1 MHRAVALTA
10 LLSIFPVFLVA
21 QNNRIT
27 QPVNDN
33 NRISLTGNV
42 SSKARPEYDQGRV
55 TPSLQLSYMTLELAP
70 SPAQKAAL
78 GQLLVEQQT
87 PGSANYHRWLTP
99 EQFAERFGATNN
111 DIAQLSGWLQS
122 HGLTVT
128 SVARGRNWIAF
139 DGQAAQVENAFQTEL
154 HQYVVSG
161 ESHFANS
168 TSPSIPA
175 AFRGVVIAIRGLN
188 DFRLKPRAYRLP
200 GPDYTTARGA
210 THYVVPDD
218 LATIYDIAPLY
229 TAGINGSG
237 QKIAIAGQTEI
248 NLSDIETFRSTYG
261 LPSNNPQTI
270 LVGRNPGISSAD
282 LGEADLDLEWSGAV
296 ARDATIL
303 FVYAE
308 DVMTA
313 VQYSIDNAL
322 APVVSVSYG
331 LCEPEEGQ
339 SEADAMQGWAQ
350 QGNAQGITWFA
361 ASGDDGAADCDD
373 SENPG
378 LAVDVPGSIP
388 EVTSVGGTEFSEGSG
403 TYWATSN
410 SATGESALS
419 YIPEV
424 VWNDAENAC
433 QSYPSASG
441 GGASIFFSKPSWQ
454 TGLGVPADGARDV
467 PDIAINASCAHDSYY
482 VYSAGSLQI
491 YGGTSF
497 GGPIFSG
504 LTALINQYAVSTG
517 AQSSPGQ
524 GNFNVRLYALA
535 AGAANTFHDITIGNN
550 IVTVPCSGRGVCTN
564 QPVGYSAHAGYDQ
577 TTGWGSIDAN
587 LLVTRWTSSSVVTP
601 PPEVALA
608 LVASETTIAPTDVVD
623 LIATVT
629 DTSGAT
635 PSGSVEFSAGSTV
648 LGSATLTGSAGT
660 GTATATL
667 AVSGSQI
674 PAGATI
680 TATYSGSST
689 SVGVTLTSTG
699 HGPSAAPTL
708 AGVTN
713 AASYKQSYAPGEL
726 ISLFGSQLSLS
737 TQQASSLPLPLAL
750 SGLAATINGIA
761 APLMYISAD
770 QVNLQIP
777 YEVTP
782 GTDVTLTLNNNGQT
796 ASQVIPILSVAP
808 GIFVDQNG
816 AVVPSSSAQ
825 AGQQITI
832 YVTGVGA
839 VSPAVPDGAA
849 PSSSTPVSSLPMPVQ
864 TTTVTVGGA
873 TANIQFIGIPDWSA
887 GVAQINFTVP
897 LGLASGQQQVVVTV
911 GGIASA
917 PALLTVAN

>member
-1 MHRAVALTA
+1 MSENKRV
-10 LLSIFPVFLVA
+10 
-21 QNNRIT
+21 
-27 QPVNDN
+27 
-33 NRISLTGNV
+33 SLAGNI
-42 SSKARPEYDQGRV
+42 SSKARAEYDQGRV

-70 SPAQKAAL
+70 SPAQKTAL
-78 GQLLVEQQT
+78 QQLLVEQQT

-99 EQFAERFGATNN
+99 EEFAQQFGATSS

-154 HQYVVSG
+154 HQYAVNG

-168 TSPSIPA
+168 SNPSIPA
-175 AFRGVVIAIRGLN
+175 AFSGTVIGIRGLN
-188 DFRLKPRAYRLP
+188 DFRLKPRARLRS
-200 GPDYTTARGA
+200 PDYTGGRGA
-210 THYVVPDD
+210 QHFVVPDD
-218 LATIYDIAPLY
+218 LATIYDIGPLY
-229 TAGINGSG
+229 SSGINGSG

-261 LPSNNPQTI
+261 LPSNDPQTI

-282 LGEADLDLEWSGAV
+282 LGEADLDTEWSGAV
-296 ARDATIL
+296 ARNATIL
-303 FVYAE
+303 YVYAL

-313 VQYSIDNAL
+313 VQYAIDNAV

-331 LCEPEEGQ
+331 LCEQEEGLVQ
-339 SEADAMQGWAQ
+339 TQAMRGWAQ
-350 QGNAQGITWFA
+350 QANAQGITWFA
-361 ASGDDGAADCDD
+361 AAGDNGAADCDD
-373 SENPG
+373 SQNPG
-378 LAVDVPGSIP
+378 LAVDVPASIP
-388 EVTSVGGTEFSEGSG
+388 EVTGVGGTEFSEGTG
-403 TYWATSN
+403 TYWSTTN
-410 SATGESALS
+410 SSTGESALS
-419 YIPEV
+419 YIPGV

-467 PDIAINASCAHDSYY
+467 PDIAINASCAHDSYF
-482 VYSAGSLQI
+482 VYSGGSLQA

-535 AGAANTFHDITIGNN
+535 ASAANTFHDITVGNN
-550 IVTVPCSGRGVCTN
+550 IVTVSCSGPVGRGGCTST
-564 QPVGYSAHAGYDQ
+564 PVGYTAHAGYDQ

-587 LLVTRWTSSSVVTP
+587 LLVTRWTSATVVP
-601 PPEVALA
+601 PPPAVALA

-648 LGSATLTGSAGT
+648 LGSATLTGSTGT
-660 GTATATL
+660 GTASATL
-667 AVSGSQI
+667 AVPGSSI
-674 PAGATI
+674 PSNATI

-708 AGVTN
+708 SGVTN

-726 ISLFGSQLSLS
+726 ISLFGSQLSLI
-737 TQQASSLPLPLAL
+737 TQPASSLPLPVAL
-750 SGLAATINGIA
+750 SGLAATINGIV

-777 YEVTP
+777 NEVTP
-782 GTDVTLTLNNNGQT
+782 GTSATLTLNNNGQT
-796 ASQVIPILSVAP
+796 ASKVIPISAAAP
-808 GIFVDQNG
+808 GIFVDQNS
-816 AVVPSSSAQ
+816 AVVPTSSAQ

-839 VSPAVPDGAA
+839 VSPAVSDGAA
-849 PSSSTPVSSLPMPVQ
+849 PSSSTPLSSLPAPVQ

-887 GVAQINFTVP
+887 GVVQINFVVP
-897 LGLASGQQQVVVTV
+897 AGLASGQQQVVVTV

-917 PALLTVAN
+917 PALLTVMN